1 MDEREERAERWHGA
15 LRDWPKPLS
24 LAWGMVDPVATMNV
38 LDGVRALRP
47 EAPVHWLEDLGH
59 YPQIEARHAWPRP
72 CRPRD
77 SRLSAVAILTRSPGP
92 R

>member
-24 LAWGMVDPVATMNV
+24 FAWGMVDPVATMNV

-47 EAPVHWLEDLGH
+47 QATVHWFEDLGH
-59 YPQIEARHAWPRP
+59 YPQIE
-72 CRPRD
+72 
-77 SRLSAVAILTRSPGP
+77 VPGTP
-92 R
+92 GGGPASLASCLRGA